1 MKNTL
6 FALLLFVALLPV
18 AALASG
24 TDSSKIELLSVSPEP
39 FREELKFTFKVH
51 DGADHIVK
59 IVIHDVNHH
68 KVLTEEVHIYPGHE
82 SLTISTIDFWAKGM
96 YSVKVKVDGKLY
108 MLRKLRHD

>member
-1 MKNTL
+1 MKKILTTI
-6 FALLLFVALLPV
+6 FFLLMAVPAV
-18 AALASG
+18 VLAFG

-39 FREELKFTFKVH
+39 FREELKFAFKVH

-68 KVLTEEVHIYPGHE
+68 KILTEEVHVYPGHE
-82 SLTISTIDFWAKGM
+82 MLTISTIDFWAKGM

-108 MLRKLRHD
+108 MLRKFRHD